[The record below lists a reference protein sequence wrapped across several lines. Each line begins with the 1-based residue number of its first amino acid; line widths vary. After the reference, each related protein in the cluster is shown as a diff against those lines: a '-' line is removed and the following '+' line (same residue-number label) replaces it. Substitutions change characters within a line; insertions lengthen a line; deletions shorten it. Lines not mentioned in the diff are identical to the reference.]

1 MTGPLRRWLPWVT
14 IAVLVVSALVIA
26 VLDDEGPATDADQA
40 RRIAAT
46 IRCPT
51 CRGQSV
57 LESDA
62 PTARAIRDEI
72 DRRIA
77 AGETGREI
85 RAYLVSVHGR
95 EILLNPPR
103 SGVAGLVWVLPVAAM
118 LAALAGLALTFHRWQ
133 ARPVSQPTAGDR
145 ALVES
150 ARRQTGGDP

>member
-1 MTGPLRRWLPWVT
+1 MTGQLRRWVPWVT
-14 IAVLVVSALVIA
+14 IAVLVIGALAMAELDSA
-26 VLDDEGPATDADQA
+26 GPTTDADRA
-40 RRIAAT
+40 RSLAAT
-46 IRCPT
+46 VRCPT

-72 DRRIA
+72 DRRIV
-77 AGETGREI
+77 AGETDREI

-118 LAALAGLALTFHRWQ
+118 LAALGGLALAFHRWQ
-133 ARPVSQPTAGDR
+133 AGPRARPTAADR
-145 ALVES
+145 ALVEQV
-150 ARRQTGGDP
+150 RQGRTGAP

>member
-1 MTGPLRRWLPWVT
+1 MSGHVRRWLPWVT
-14 IAVLVVSALVIA
+14 IAFLVVSALVIA
-26 VLDDEGPATDADQA
+26 ELDGAGPATEADQA

-77 AGETGREI
+77 DGETGREI

-118 LAALAGLALTFHRWQ
+118 LAALAGLALAFHRWQ
-133 ARPVSQPTAGDR
+133 ARPVSQPTSDDHR
-145 ALVES
+145 LVES
-150 ARRQTGGDP
+150 ARRQAGDAQ